1 MIDNIIAVDFDGT
14 LCTNRYPDIG
24 EPIHKVIDKLLEEQK
39 NGAKLILWTCRC
51 DKELT
56 DAVEWCERY
65 GIIFDAINDH
75 LPEMKEVFGNNTRKI
90 FAHQYWDDRAVNIL
104 KELFLDLE
112 LSLAQIE
119 DALFDKTECCEKCF
133 YCDKNNVTTNDCCV
147 QQKKEAILNYIIRLE
162 AEKEKLIAKLE
173 LEKGKVKRL
182 KEELKTVVVD
192 QKVIKSFAIKEFIEK
207 VVLEIVNNPS
217 EFTAVQ
223 GTVDF
228 LSGSSHRQLE
238 IIDIIKKMAGAE

>member
-14 LCTNRYPDIG
+14 LCKNRYPDIG
-24 EPIHKVIDKLLEEQK
+24 EPIQEVIDKLLEEQK

-65 GIIFDAINDH
+65 GIIFDAVNDH

-90 FAHQYWDDRAVNIL
+90 FAHQYWDDHAVNIL
-104 KELFLDLE
+104 KELFWDSE
-112 LSLAQIE
+112 LSPDQIE

-147 QQKKEAILNYIIRLE
+147 QQKKETILNYIIRLE
-162 AEKEKLIAKLE
+162 AEKEKLV
-173 LEKGKVKRL
+173 GKFV
-182 KEELKTVVVD
+182 E
-192 QKVIKSFAIKEFIEK
+192 KVIF
-207 VVLEIVNNPS
+207 EIVNKPS
-217 EFTAVQ
+217 EFTAERA
-223 GTVDF
+223 TPDF
-228 LSGSSHRQLE
+228 LSGSAHRQNE
-238 IIDIIKKMAGAE
+238 IIDIIEKMAGKSK